1 MGKTWIFKASAK
13 FIKRSP
19 YKLRPIVDVIR
30 GKNATQYAL
39 SWLKVYGLKKSLP
52 VTKLLESAIAN
63 ARNKQEDIAPKDLK
77 IEEVRVDQGPA
88 YKYFKPSAMGRS
100 MVLRK
105 RLSHI
110 TIVLKRIEV
119 ENNK

>member
-1 MGKTWIFKASAK
+1 MNFKASAN

-30 GKNATQYAL
+30 GKNAQYAL
-39 SWLKVYGLKKSLP
+39 SWLKVYGIKKALP
-52 VTKLLESAIAN
+52 VQKLLESAIAN
-63 ARNKQEDIAPKDLK
+63 ARNLQEDITPQDLK

-119 ENNK
+119 GK

>member
-1 MGKTWIFKASAK
+1 MDFKASAK

-30 GKNATQYAL
+30 GKNAQYAL
-39 SWLKVYGLKKSLP
+39 GWLKVYGLKKSLP

-63 ARNKQEDIAPKDLK
+63 ARNRQEDIAPKDLR

-110 TIVLKRIEV
+110 TIVLKRIDV
-119 ENNK
+119 EKQ